1 MDRALL
7 FARCLVSKHFFAPFV
22 CASFFYFF
30 LVCFKKAT
38 NVKTK
43 PQWLTCANS
52 AQVQEAVTYVMSF
65 LQVPTT
71 ETVHRIIQNDA
82 LSEWEGLTLSP
93 LPITATLDSCGRLCA
108 RVRGRGRIALCCDG
122 VGNDAVAGFA

>member
-1 MDRALL
+1 
-7 FARCLVSKHFFAPFV
+7 
-22 CASFFYFF
+22 
-30 LVCFKKAT
+30 
-38 NVKTK
+38 
-43 PQWLTCANS
+43 
-52 AQVQEAVTYVMSF
+52 MSF

-108 RVRGRGRIALCCDG
+108 RVRGVGRIALCCDG